1 MYAEKV
7 LIDWSEYQRLK
18 SCEKKYVQLK
28 KQLDRHASLGE
39 QSGQGHEQSLE
50 KLILTQENEN
60 DNVPKK
66 QEIVPP
72 ITTPPEAQDID
83 SPLPPKVGESESK
96 KQEVK
101 RLPPKTGES
110 GSKEPETKKK
120 KRKNK
125 SEPVPSNG
133 KWFFIGVP
141 KYKH

>member
-50 KLILTQENEN
+50 KLILTKENE
-60 DNVPKK
+60 DDSVPKK
-66 QEIVPP
+66 QEIIPP

-83 SPLPPKVGESESK
+83 SPLRPKVGESESK
-96 KQEVK
+96 RQEP
-101 RLPPKTGES
+101 LPPKVGES
-110 GSKEPETKKK
+110 GSKEPEM
-120 KRKNK
+120 KRKRKRK
-125 SEPVPSNG
+125 SDTIPNNG